1 MKPDFK
7 NINFKTAQPLGNPDA
22 GGTIWQT
29 PEQIPVKPAFDEIP
43 QGRTRDEIQHREK
56 IIKDFYANWIACNPT
71 KHVFNVALNDFI
83 HVRFLSIQET
93 ARLSASSYKSTLAV
107 TYLTEILEK
116 ATIEERVKPKP
127 NNQNQKRF
135 SEVIIMQ
142 YNKRA
147 FGKIKLTVGVLRG
160 SRQKIQYCITAIE
173 KTTTNP
179 PHPGNSL

>member
-1 MKPDFK
+1 MNNNTDNTLP
-7 NINFKTAQPLGNPDA
+7 
-22 GGTIWQT
+22 
-29 PEQIPVKPAFDEIP
+29 EIP
-43 QGRTRDEIQHREK
+43 QGRTIEEIQQREK
-56 IIKDFYANWIACNPT
+56 IIKDFYAMWNAANPT
-71 KHVFNVALNDFI
+71 KHIFNIALNDFI

-116 ATIEERVKPKP
+116 ATVEKRVKPKA

-142 YNKRA
+142 YHKRT

-160 SRQKIQYCITAIE
+160 SGQKIQYCITAIE
-173 KTTTNP
+173 KTTNNP
-179 PHPGNSL
+179 PHPGNSY